1 MSKAR
6 DHGSLPRIGAWP
18 ERGGTRFRVWAPDHE
33 RVELVLE
40 GERRSLQLQREGTG
54 YFSAFA
60 DGVAAGAL
68 YRYRLGDGSLAPD
81 PASRFQPQGPHG
93 PSEVVD
99 AGAFTWTDAG
109 WGGVGAGRH
118 VLYEMHIGTFTEPG
132 TWRAAAEQLH
142 HLAELGI
149 TIVEIMPVAEFPG
162 RFNWGYDGVAPFAPA
177 RVYGRPDDFRAFVDR
192 AHALGLA
199 VILDVVYNHMG
210 PDGCYMASFAKAYFS
225 ERYTTDWGDAINFDG
240 ADSGPVRHFFLSNV
254 DYWIREFHVDGYR
267 VDATQNIYDA
277 GHPNILQELT
287 VRARSAAGERT
298 ILMIAENEPQD
309 IRTVRRADTGG
320 YGFDGMWND
329 DFHHLAMVALTGRT
343 EAYYS
348 DYRGTPQEF
357 VSAAKWGFLYQGQH
371 YSWQD
376 QRRGTPAFDV
386 PARCFIN
393 FLQNHDQVANS
404 ADGRR
409 IHALASAAE
418 YRAMTALLL
427 LMPGTAMLFQGQEFG
442 ASAPFLFFAD
452 HEPELAS
459 MVHRGR
465 REFLAQFPSA
475 GSDVVQQQMAAP
487 SDEATFLRSKLD
499 PAERAEHHKTLAL
512 HRDLI
517 RLSRQ
522 DPAFAA
528 QDSTRLHGAVLSDN
542 AFVLRFLEQHGGDRL
557 LLVNLGPGF
566 RLQPAPE
573 PLLAPPAGM
582 RWSVL
587 WSSEA
592 PEYGGQGSTEPERDD
607 SWHMPG
613 RAALVL
619 GGVAKDDAHEDD
631 DSDEDDDSHD
641 DDDNDDTAPGTG

>member
-1 MSKAR
+1 MSNAR
-6 DHGSLPRIGAWP
+6 DSRLAPRIGAWP
-18 ERGGTRFRVWAPDHE
+18 EGGGTRFRVWAPDHS
-33 RVELVLE
+33 RVQLVLQE
-40 GERRSLQLQREGTG
+40 ERRTLELAREEDG
-54 YFSAFA
+54 YFSVLAE
-60 DGVAAGAL
+60 GVAAGSL
-68 YRYRLGDGSLAPD
+68 YRYRLGDGALAPD

-93 PSEVVD
+93 PSEVMD
-99 AGAFTWTDAG
+99 PSSFPWTDGDWAG
-109 WGGVGAGRH
+109 IGDGRH
-118 VLYEMHIGTFTEPG
+118 VLYEMHVGTFTGPG

-210 PDGCYMASFAKAYFS
+210 PDGCCMASFAKAYFS
-225 ERYTTDWGDAINFDG
+225 ERYTTDWGAAINFDG
-240 ADSGPVRHFFLSNV
+240 AGSGPVRHFFLSNV
-254 DYWIREFHVDGYR
+254 EYWIREFHLDGYR

-277 GHPNILQELT
+277 GHPNILQELAAC
-287 VRARSAAGERT
+287 ARSAAGRRPVLV
-298 ILMIAENEPQD
+298 IGENEPQD
-309 IRTVRRADTGG
+309 TRTVRPVDAGG
-320 YGFDGMWND
+320 YGFDALWND

-343 EAYYS
+343 EAYYT

-371 YSWQD
+371 YSWQE
-376 QRRGTPAFDV
+376 QRRGTPALDL
-386 PARCFIN
+386 PARSFIN

-409 IHALASAAE
+409 VHALASAAE
-418 YRAMTALLL
+418 YRALTALLL
-427 LMPGTAMLFQGQEFG
+427 LLPGTAMLFQGQEFA

-452 HEPELAS
+452 HEPELAR

-475 GSDVVQQQMAAP
+475 GTDSVQEKMAGPA
-487 SDEATFLRSKLD
+487 DEETFLRCKID
-499 PAERAEHHKTLAL
+499 PAERAAHHKTLAL

-522 DPAFAA
+522 DPVFAA
-528 QDSTRLHGAVLSDN
+528 QDAARLHGVVLTGD
-542 AFVLRFLEQHGGDRL
+542 AFVLRFMEPGGDDRL
-557 LLVNLGPGF
+557 LLVNLGPGS

-587 WSSEA
+587 WSSED
-592 PEYGGQGSTEPERDD
+592 PLYGGQGSTEPERDD
-607 SWHMPG
+607 GWHLPG

-619 GGVAKDDAHEDD
+619 RGAARDL
-631 DSDEDDDSHD
+631 SQ
-641 DDDNDDTAPGTG
+641 DNDDGNDDSAPEPG